1 MIEGQCACGA
11 LAWRAPEPAWLHTC
25 NCSYCHRSGALWGE
39 VPPEHTELFITTPP
53 LRYIRGDACLAF
65 NFCRTCGN
73 LAWWR
78 SLEPNPDRM
87 KLNFR
92 LADPAL
98 IANLRVRIFDGAD
111 TWRYLDPDP

>member
-1 MIEGQCACGA
+1 MIKGQCACGA
-11 LAWRAPEPAWLHTC
+11 LAWRAPEPDWLTQCTC
-25 NCSYCHRSGALWGE
+25 SFCRRAAPLWGE
-39 VPPEHTELFITTPP
+39 VPVENTELIIQTPP
-53 LRYIRGDACLAF
+53 LRYLRGEASLAF
-65 NFCRTCGN
+65 NFCRSCGN

-92 LADPAL
+92 LADPDL
-98 IANLRVRIFDGAD
+98 IASLRVRTFDGAD